1 MTRDPLKLVIAQSIA
16 TVFFILCLALPLAR
30 AGTTGSKPAKKGTPA
45 HEYTNVILIS
55 LQCLRPDHLGAYGYP
70 RKTSQNIDQLA
81 QKSLLFE
88 NAISQANLTP
98 VAQMSVMTA
107 QYPRV
112 NGMVSFEVAK
122 DSVSNRTLPEIL
134 KLYGYQTA
142 ATVSSPEFFL
152 RYDTGTGAMV
162 NPGDLFSR
170 SFDEFIRTK
179 KGPGGPSV
187 RKIPTESFRWLREN
201 RDKKF
206 FLWIASGVIHMP
218 YAATVPQPYKGMY
231 DAPGYTPFWKRLP
244 LAGWEKTVSAD
255 PDYDVFSR
263 VHENKFYWDF
273 QPAYQLTPSD
283 VDFVNGRYDAGVY
296 YTDQF
301 IGELLKLLDTLKL
314 TEKTLI
320 VLQSI
325 HGEDLG
331 ENGNFFHYDVTE
343 SVVKNALIFHFPG
356 NKFAGK
362 RIKEQMQGIDIMPT
376 ILDYLQIPPPH
387 EAQGHSILP
396 LVKGAPN
403 AFRNTYT
410 YIDRLPWWEFTLD
423 KWYLDFKTSQ
433 GALFSANEDAKLP
446 EYRQLLQSSFAEL
459 AYPPGDIAIRTNDW
473 KLIVR
478 KDPALLAKVSW
489 KGFISGQP
497 QTIESQELYD
507 LKNDPQEKDNVL
519 KKYPE
524 VAAQLLEKLQAWD
537 ETTEKQKAG
546 YRPNEQKLIIPYP

>member
-1 MTRDPLKLVIAQSIA
+1 MKPQHLKLMLTNIFL
-16 TVFFILCLALPLAR
+16 TGFLTLCLAIPISGAAS
-30 AGTTGSKPAKKGTPA
+30 AGGKSSKKATPA

-55 LQCLRPDHLGAYGYP
+55 LQCLRPDHLGAYGYQ
-70 RKTSQNIDQLA
+70 RKTSQNIDRLA

-88 NAISQANLTP
+88 NAIAQANLTP
-98 VAQMSVMTA
+98 VAQMSVMTS

-112 NGMVSFEVAK
+112 NGMVSFEVDK
-122 DSVSNRTLPEIL
+122 DTVTNRTLPEIL
-134 KLYGYQTA
+134 KMYGYATA

-152 RYDTGTGAMV
+152 RYDTNSGEMV
-162 NPGDLFSR
+162 NPGDVFSR

-187 RKIPTESFRWLREN
+187 RKVPTESFQWLRDN

-231 DAPGYTPFWKRLP
+231 DTPGYVPFWKRLP
-244 LAGWEKTVSAD
+244 LSGWEKSVTAD

-263 VHENKFYWDF
+263 VHDNKFYWDF

-283 VDFVNGRYDAGVY
+283 VDYVNNRYDAGVY

-301 IGELLKLLDTLKL
+301 VGELLKLLDTLKL

-320 VLQSI
+320 VIQSI

-331 ENGNFFHYDVTE
+331 EKGNFFHYDVTE
-343 SVVKNALIFHFPG
+343 TVVKNALIFHFPG

-362 RIKEQMQGIDIMPT
+362 RIKEQMQGIDILPT
-376 ILDYLQIPPPH
+376 ILDYLEIPAPH
-387 EAQGHSILP
+387 EAQGRSILP
-396 LVKGAPN
+396 LVKGEPG
-403 AFRNTYT
+403 AFQNTYT

-423 KWYLDFKTSQ
+423 KWYLDFKSSQ
-433 GALFSANEDAKLP
+433 GSIFSAKEAEKLP
-446 EYRQLLQSSFAEL
+446 EYRRLLRNSFSEL
-459 AYPPGDIAIRTNDW
+459 AYPPGDIAIRTNEW

-478 KDPALLAKVSW
+478 KHPDLLAKVSW
-489 KGFISGQP
+489 WGFISGQANA
-497 QTIESQELYD
+497 IESRELYD
-507 LKNDPQEKDNVL
+507 LKHDPLEKENVL
-519 KKYPE
+519 EKHPE
-524 VAAQLLEKLQAWD
+524 VAANLMDKLQAWD

-546 YRPNEQKLIIPYP
+546 YRPNEKKLVIPYP